1 MSKLRYAF
9 EWTRGFMEAFIPARP
24 LLEVF
29 AIFVAWYTV
38 FLGGVW
44 VASVLVMA

>member
-9 EWTRGFMEAFIPARP
+9 EWARGFMAAFAPARS
-24 LLEVF
+24 LMEVA
-29 AIFVAWYTV
+29 AIVLAWYAV

-44 VASVLVMA
+44 ITSLLVMT